1 MLSLKRISFEVL
13 AEPIPLARPRVVRG
27 HAYLPKR
34 SRDYREIVQQAAK
47 IAMHNFAPMDGELF
61 CRLSFYRKYKPT
73 ARNFGDVDNHVKAVL
88 DALNG
93 ICYKDDAQVAH
104 VTADKCLD
112 KDEPRVAVDI
122 GLVGFENVALPKPI
136 DNAIVCKIN
145 LPRIC
150 PCEPAES
157 SVTPALP
164 AA

>member
-34 SRDYREIVQQAAK
+34 SRDYREIIQQAAR
-47 IAMHNFAPMDGELF
+47 IAMRHFAPMDGELF
-61 CRLSFYRKYKPT
+61 CRLTFYRKFKPT
-73 ARNFGDVDNHVKAVL
+73 ARNFGDVDNHVKAIL

-122 GLVGFENVALPKPI
+122 ALVGFENVHMPTLSEGFTGG
-136 DNAIVCKIN
+136 NR
-145 LPRIC
+145 L
-150 PCEPAES
+150 
-157 SVTPALP
+157 
-164 AA
+164 

>member
-13 AEPIPLARPRVVRG
+13 AEPVPLARPRVVRG

-34 SRDYREIVQQAAK
+34 SRDYREIIQQAAR
-47 IAMHNFAPMDGELF
+47 IAMRHFAPMDGELF
-61 CRLSFYRKYKPT
+61 CRLTFYRKFKPT
-73 ARNFGDVDNHVKAVL
+73 ARNFGDVDNHVKAIL

-104 VTADKCLD
+104 IIADKRLD

-122 GLVGFENVALPKPI
+122 ALVGFENVHMPALSEGFTGGW
-136 DNAIVCKIN
+136 
-145 LPRIC
+145 RIARSC
-150 PCEPAES
+150 PCKPVES
-157 SVTPALP
+157 PVTPELP